1 MEHKYYL
8 GVDGGGTKTAFAL
21 INEQKELIYLK
32 EVGPSSLDTV
42 DEQQIINVIYEGTKD
57 INVKVDS
64 IFLGIG
70 GIYCQEQID
79 WIKEIVSKLDIVKKE
94 TKIDAGNDII
104 SAFYGALSG
113 EDGIVCIAGTGS
125 VCYAKNKDQNIRIG
139 GINYMEGDPG
149 SAYDLGIHALRYLA
163 KVIDYRKK
171 GGPFADALKDATK
184 INNYEDITKYFIEAK
199 RTDIASLAKLVTENS
214 NDINA
219 KKIIKDS
226 VNELLLMIK
235 TAFKK
240 LHFEGETKISI
251 IGSLGNSDTSYKTY
265 LLEGIKK
272 ISPNLK
278 FVQKTNEA
286 YIGSAL
292 KAMEL

>member
-1 MEHKYYL
+1 MKHKYYL

-70 GIYCQEQID
+70 
-79 WIKEIVSKLDIVKKE
+79 VDIVKKE

-139 GINYMEGDPG
+139 EINYIEGDPG
-149 SAYDLGIHALRYLA
+149 SAYDLGIHAVRYLA

-251 IGSLGNSDTSYKTY
+251 IGSLGNSNTLYKTY

-278 FVQKTNEA
+278 FVQKRNEA

>member
-70 GIYCQEQID
+70 
-79 WIKEIVSKLDIVKKE
+79 VDIVKKE

-139 GINYMEGDPG
+139 GINYIEGDPG

-251 IGSLGNSDTSYKTY
+251 IGSLGNSNTLYKTY

>member
-32 EVGPSSLDTV
+32 EVGPSSLDTI

-70 GIYCQEQID
+70 
-79 WIKEIVSKLDIVKKE
+79 VDIVKKE

-139 GINYMEGDPG
+139 GINYIEGDPG

-219 KKIIKDS
+219 MKIIKDS

-251 IGSLGNSDTSYKTY
+251 IGSLGNSNTLYKTY

-278 FVQKTNEA
+278 FVQKRNEA

>member
-32 EVGPSSLDTV
+32 EVGPSSLDTI

-70 GIYCQEQID
+70 
-79 WIKEIVSKLDIVKKE
+79 VDIVKKE

-139 GINYMEGDPG
+139 GINYIEGDPG

-251 IGSLGNSDTSYKTY
+251 IGSLGNSNTLYKTY

-278 FVQKTNEA
+278 FVQKRNEA

>member
-70 GIYCQEQID
+70 
-79 WIKEIVSKLDIVKKE
+79 VDIVKKE

-139 GINYMEGDPG
+139 GINYIEGDPG

-251 IGSLGNSDTSYKTY
+251 IGSLGNSNTLYKTY

-278 FVQKTNEA
+278 FVQKRNEA

>member
-1 MEHKYYL
+1 MKHKYYL

-32 EVGPSSLDTV
+32 EVGPSSLDTI

-70 GIYCQEQID
+70 
-79 WIKEIVSKLDIVKKE
+79 VDIVKKE

-139 GINYMEGDPG
+139 GINYIEGDPG

-251 IGSLGNSDTSYKTY
+251 IGSLGNSNTLYKTY

-272 ISPNLK
+272 MSPNLK

>member
-1 MEHKYYL
+1 MKHKYYL

-32 EVGPSSLDTV
+32 EVGPSSLDTI

-70 GIYCQEQID
+70 
-79 WIKEIVSKLDIVKKE
+79 VDIVKKE

-139 GINYMEGDPG
+139 GINYIEGDPG

-251 IGSLGNSDTSYKTY
+251 IGSLGNSNTLYKTY

-272 ISPNLK
+272 ISSNLK
-278 FVQKTNEA
+278 FVQKINEA

>member
-32 EVGPSSLDTV
+32 EVGPSSLDTI

-70 GIYCQEQID
+70 
-79 WIKEIVSKLDIVKKE
+79 VDIVKKE

-139 GINYMEGDPG
+139 GINYIEGDPG

-251 IGSLGNSDTSYKTY
+251 IGSLGNSNTLYKTY
-265 LLEGIKK
+265 LLKKNKK

>member
-8 GVDGGGTKTAFAL
+8 GVDGGGTKTVFAL

-32 EVGPSSLDTV
+32 EVGPSSLDTI

-70 GIYCQEQID
+70 
-79 WIKEIVSKLDIVKKE
+79 VDIVKKE

-139 GINYMEGDPG
+139 GINYIEGDPG

-251 IGSLGNSDTSYKTY
+251 IGSLGNSNTLYKTY

>member
-1 MEHKYYL
+1 MKHKYYL

-32 EVGPSSLDTV
+32 EVGPSSLDTI

-70 GIYCQEQID
+70 
-79 WIKEIVSKLDIVKKE
+79 VDIVKKE

-139 GINYMEGDPG
+139 GINYIEGDPG

-251 IGSLGNSDTSYKTY
+251 IGSLGNSNTLYKTY

-278 FVQKTNEA
+278 FVQKRNEA

>member
-1 MEHKYYL
+1 MKHKYYL

-32 EVGPSSLDTV
+32 EVGPSSLDTI

-57 INVKVDS
+57 TNVKVDS

-70 GIYCQEQID
+70 
-79 WIKEIVSKLDIVKKE
+79 VDIVKKE

-139 GINYMEGDPG
+139 GINYIEGDPG

-251 IGSLGNSDTSYKTY
+251 IGSLGNSNTLYKTY

-278 FVQKTNEA
+278 FVQKRNEA

>member
-32 EVGPSSLDTV
+32 EVGPSSLDTI

-70 GIYCQEQID
+70 
-79 WIKEIVSKLDIVKKE
+79 VDIVKKE

-139 GINYMEGDPG
+139 GINYIEGDPG

-184 INNYEDITKYFIEAK
+184 INNYEDITNYFIEAK

-251 IGSLGNSDTSYKTY
+251 IGSLGNSNTLYKTY

-278 FVQKTNEA
+278 FVQKRNEA

>member
-70 GIYCQEQID
+70 
-79 WIKEIVSKLDIVKKE
+79 VDIVKKE

-139 GINYMEGDPG
+139 GINYIEGDPG

-251 IGSLGNSDTSYKTY
+251 IGSLGTSNTLYKTY

-278 FVQKTNEA
+278 FVQKRNEA

>member
-32 EVGPSSLDTV
+32 EVGPSSLDTI

-70 GIYCQEQID
+70 
-79 WIKEIVSKLDIVKKE
+79 VDIVKKE

-139 GINYMEGDPG
+139 GINYIEGDPG

-251 IGSLGNSDTSYKTY
+251 IGSLGNSNTLYKTY

>member
-32 EVGPSSLDTV
+32 EVGPSSLDTI

-70 GIYCQEQID
+70 
-79 WIKEIVSKLDIVKKE
+79 VDIVKKE

-139 GINYMEGDPG
+139 GINYIEGDPG

-251 IGSLGNSDTSYKTY
+251 IGSLGNSNTLYKTY

-272 ISPNLK
+272 MSPNLK